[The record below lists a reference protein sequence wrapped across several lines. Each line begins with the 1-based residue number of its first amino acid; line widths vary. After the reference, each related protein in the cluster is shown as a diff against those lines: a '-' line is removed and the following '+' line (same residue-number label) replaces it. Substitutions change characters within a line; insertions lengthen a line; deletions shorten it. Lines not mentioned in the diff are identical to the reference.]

1 MFRRRKFLSVVASL
15 ALAASAG
22 SAFAQ
27 AWPTQPIRIIVPNV
41 PGGSSDIIS
50 RLITKPLSDAF
61 GVPVIVENRPGANGN
76 IGAAAVAQATDGHT
90 ILLCDLPS
98 LAISPSIYK
107 NMPYDLS
114 KDLQGVAMLAY
125 SPHLLVV
132 YPSVQASTLPE
143 LIALSKK
150 TPLNVALPGTGTSNH
165 LATVQLAQA
174 TGIQWTHV
182 PYKGGAQALT
192 DTMAGNTQAVVNGML
207 ATLPMVKSGKLK
219 VIAVSSKART
229 PLLPSVPTIAE
240 QGVPNFESGTYQG
253 AMAPSSMPKVNV
265 AKLNAELVKIIRS
278 PALKD
283 KLQEMGADVL
293 TFDPAQT
300 TDFVAKERV
309 RWAAVIKQA
318 GGNIEGAP

>member
-1 MFRRRKFLSVVASL
+1 MSRRRTFVSLIIASL
-15 ALAASAG
+15 ALVAG
-22 SAFAQ
+22 NACAE
-27 AWPTQPIRIIVPNV
+27 AWPNQPLRIIVPNV

-50 RLITKPLSDAF
+50 RIITKPLSDAL

-107 NMPYDLS
+107 TMPYDLG
-114 KDLQGVAMLAY
+114 KDLQGVAMLAF

-132 YPSVQASTLPE
+132 YPPVQASTLAE
-143 LIALSKK
+143 LIALSKRSSI
-150 TPLNVALPGTGTSNH
+150 NVALPGTGTSNH

-174 TGIQWTHV
+174 TGMQWTHV

-207 ATLPMVKSGKLK
+207 ATLPMVKTGKLK
-219 VIAVSSKART
+219 VIAVSSKARS
-229 PLLPSVPTIAE
+229 PLLPSVPTLAE
-240 QGVPNFESGTYQG
+240 QGVPNFESGTFQG
-253 AMAPSSMPKVNV
+253 VMAPARMPKENV
-265 AKLNAELVKIIRS
+265 ARLNAELVKIVGS
-278 PALKD
+278 QALKD
-283 KLQEMGADVL
+283 KFHEMGADVL
-293 TFDPAQT
+293 TMNPVQT
-300 TDFVAKERV
+300 TDFVAAERT

>member
-1 MFRRRKFLSVVASL
+1 VPSRRKFLALAAAL
-15 ALAASAG
+15 ALAVPAG
-22 SAFAQ
+22 TAVAQ
-27 AWPTQPIRIIVPNV
+27 AWPSQPIRIIVPNV

-50 RLITKPLSDAF
+50 RIVTKPLSDAL

-76 IGAAAVAQATDGHT
+76 IGAAAVAQSTDGHT

-132 YPSVQASTLPE
+132 NPSVQASTLPE
-143 LIALSKK
+143 LIALSKR
-150 TPLNVALPGTGTSNH
+150 TSINVALPGTGTSNH
-165 LATVQLAQA
+165 LATVQLAEA
-174 TGIQWTHV
+174 TGMKWTHV

-207 ATLPMVKSGKLK
+207 ATLPMVKTGKLK
-219 VIAVSSKART
+219 VIAVSSKARMAQ
-229 PLLPSVPTIAE
+229 LPSVPTIAE
-240 QGVPNFESGTYQG
+240 QGVANFESGTYQG
-253 AMAPSSMPKVNV
+253 VMAPAKMPKENV

-278 PALKD
+278 PAMKD

-293 TFDPAQT
+293 TLDAAQT
-300 TDFVAKERV
+300 TDFVAKERT
-309 RWAAVIKQA
+309 RWAAVVKQA